1 MLKFENLAIDNG
13 ENLLS
18 VDYDIVY
25 IVAVS
30 FIGGGN
36 RRK

>member
-1 MLKFENLAIDNG
+1 VFNAAFNNIV
-13 ENLLS
+13 
-18 VDYDIVY
+18 VD

-36 RRK
+36 RRSRKNH